1 MTIYKDI
8 YPETIL
14 NIINNENFNNI
25 ELDSPMIKPE
35 VIAKALNIT
44 FDEKLTVDFDSA
56 SRSIKPSLYDDF
68 LANRRKNMWRIAN
81 VIVGTD
87 LPPSRLVEE
96 LQERASAR
104 LTDEL
109 LMPEKLLKRLIKE
122 QMAPAQLFKSENP
135 LWAHGQTIY
144 RIQEVQEL
152 YERIKYDK
160 QKKYEFYKL
169 FDDLLNNKTHY
180 WTACHIE
187 EL

>member
-56 SRSIKPSLYDDF
+56 SRSIKPNLYDDF
-68 LANRRKNMWRIAN
+68 LTNRRKNMWRIAN
-81 VIVGTD
+81 VIVD
-87 LPPSRLVEE
+87 VNLPPSRLVEE

-122 QMAPAQLFKSENP
+122 QMAPQYVKIKHTNP
-135 LWAHGQTIY
+135 KTGVEETDIV
-144 RIQEVQEL
+144 ES
-152 YERIKYDK
+152 
-160 QKKYEFYKL
+160 KL
-169 FDDLLNNKTHY
+169 DDHSILVNVADLLQVSYNDLQRRLKDFE
-180 WTACHIE
+180 IIKD
-187 EL
+187 

>member
-81 VIVGTD
+81 VIVSTD

-122 QMAPAQLFKSENP
+122 QMAPQYVKIRHTNP
-135 LWAHGQTIY
+135 KTGVEETDIV
-144 RIQEVQEL
+144 ES
-152 YERIKYDK
+152 
-160 QKKYEFYKL
+160 KL
-169 FDDLLNNKTHY
+169 DYHSILVNVADLLQVSYNDLERRLKNLEFIKR
-180 WTACHIE
+180 
-187 EL
+187 

>member
-122 QMAPAQLFKSENP
+122 QMAPQYVKIKLDYDLSRDKNYVYLNSHNDNLKSAK
-135 LWAHGQTIY
+135 LKIIGQDKHVIY
-144 RIQEVQEL
+144 VL
-152 YERIKYDK
+152 YKDETYKIPVMIDK
-160 QKKYEFYKL
+160 R
-169 FDDLLNNKTHY
+169 
-180 WTACHIE
+180 
-187 EL
+187 

>member
-44 FDEKLTVDFDSA
+44 FDEKLTVDFDRA
-56 SRSIKPSLYDDF
+56 SRSIKPNLYDDF
-68 LANRRKNMWRIAN
+68 LTNRRKNMWRIAN

-122 QMAPAQLFKSENP
+122 QMAPQYVKIKHTNP
-135 LWAHGQTIY
+135 KTGVEETDIV
-144 RIQEVQEL
+144 ES
-152 YERIKYDK
+152 
-160 QKKYEFYKL
+160 KL
-169 FDDLLNNKTHY
+169 DDHSILVNVVDLLQVSYNDLERRLKDLEFIND
-180 WTACHIE
+180 
-187 EL
+187 

>member
-68 LANRRKNMWRIAN
+68 LANPAITPRRRIARTC
-81 VIVGTD
+81 I
-87 LPPSRLVEE
+87 
-96 LQERASAR
+96 RAS
-104 LTDEL
+104 
-109 LMPEKLLKRLIKE
+109 
-122 QMAPAQLFKSENP
+122 
-135 LWAHGQTIY
+135 H
-144 RIQEVQEL
+144 
-152 YERIKYDK
+152 
-160 QKKYEFYKL
+160 
-169 FDDLLNNKTHY
+169 
-180 WTACHIE
+180 
-187 EL
+187 

>member
-1 MTIYKDI
+1 MTTFKDI
-8 YPETIL
+8 YPKTIL

-68 LANRRKNMWRIAN
+68 LTNRRKNMWRIAN
-81 VIVGTD
+81 VIVSVN

-96 LQERASAR
+96 LQERSALR

-109 LMPEKLLKRLIKE
+109 LMPEKLIKRLIKE
-122 QMAPAQLFKSENP
+122 QMAPQYVKIRHTNP
-135 LWAHGQTIY
+135 KTGVEETDIV
-144 RIQEVQEL
+144 ES
-152 YERIKYDK
+152 
-160 QKKYEFYKL
+160 KL
-169 FDDLLNNKTHY
+169 DDHSILVNVADLLQVSYNDLERRLKNLELINN
-180 WTACHIE
+180 
-187 EL
+187 